1 MTDTARI
8 DRELAEIAYCRG
20 WGAAFDQTRQNPYI
34 VREYS
39 DAWQRGFQDGIEA
52 RRKAEASSVSISI
65 ERDADGWPK
74 AMWFKAWRD
83 PSPRAALPHPLSP
96 LRDLVHPPGSV
107 RALRAARRHTR

>member
-8 DRELAEIAYCRG
+8 DRELAKIAYCRG

-74 AMWFKAWRD
+74 AMWITMEAID
-83 PSPRAALPHPLSP
+83 RAIAELT
-96 LRDLVHPPGSV
+96 D
-107 RALRAARRHTR
+107 A